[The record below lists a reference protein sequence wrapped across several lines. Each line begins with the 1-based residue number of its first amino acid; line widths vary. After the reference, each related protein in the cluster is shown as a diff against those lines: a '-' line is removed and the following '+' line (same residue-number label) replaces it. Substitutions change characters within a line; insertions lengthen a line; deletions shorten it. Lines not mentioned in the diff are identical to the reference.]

1 MVEERASAEESGA
14 AAVVVTDG
22 LTKEYLAGVLTV
34 RALRGVSL
42 SVGRSEMV
50 AIMGPSGSG
59 KTTLLN
65 LVGCVDLPTRGHYW
79 LDGEDVSRLN
89 DGALSRIR
97 NERIGFVFQTFN
109 LLPRLTA
116 VDNVRLPLLYARRRI
131 SREVAMRALQRVG
144 LGDRTHHRPSQLS
157 GGQQQRV
164 AIARALVMQPSIL
177 LADEPTGNLDSR
189 SGEEIMLLFQELNRE
204 GVTMLMVTHDPQV
217 ARHATRIVRMHDGM
231 VIADEAVTD
240 RMDAREVLVGM
251 PSPEPAGGEAEVGE
265 GAMQ

>member
-1 MVEERASAEESGA
+1 MAEERASAGA

-42 SVGRSEMV
+42 HVGRGEMV

-65 LVGCVDLPTRGHYW
+65 LIGCVDLPTRGHYW

-109 LLPRLTA
+109 LLPRLA
-116 VDNVRLPLLYARRRI
+116 AADNVRLPLLYARKRI

-189 SGEEIMLLFQELNRE
+189 SGEEIMLLFQDLNRE

-231 VIADEAVTD
+231 VIADEVVTD
-240 RMDAREVLVGM
+240 RMDARQVLAEM
-251 PSPEPAGGEAEVGE
+251 PAPDPGGGEAEVGE
-265 GAMQ
+265 GAVQ

>member
-1 MVEERASAEESGA
+1 MADT
-14 AAVVVTDG
+14 AVVVTDG
-22 LTKEYLAGVLTV
+22 LTKEYLAGMLTV

-42 SVGRSEMV
+42 RVASGEMV

-65 LVGCVDLPTRGHYW
+65 LIGCVDLPTRGHYW

-109 LLPRLTA
+109 LLPRLAA

-131 SREVAMRALQRVG
+131 SREVAMQALQRVG
-144 LGDRTHHRPSQLS
+144 LADRTHHRPSQLS

-189 SGEEIMLLFQELNRE
+189 SGEEIMLLFQQLNRE

-217 ARHATRIVRMHDGM
+217 ARHATRIVRMRDGL
-231 VIADEAVTD
+231 VIEDEAVAD
-240 RMDAREVLVGM
+240 RVDAREALAAM
-251 PSPEPAGGEAEVGE
+251 PTPEPAGADGDEQGREAT
-265 GAMQ
+265 A